1 MRTIK
6 DLERYLHKNNLAQ
19 LSIVMIGLEKRN
31 LRLDIIGLGFMFN
44 YHFTYQK
51 NHRGVPYFHYEDWIY
66 TEEEF
71 TLKVLDEISLVI
83 RTN

>member
-1 MRTIK
+1 MRTLK
-6 DLERYLHKNNLAQ
+6 DLEKYLHKNRLAQ
-19 LSIVMIGLEKRN
+19 LSIVMVGLEKRN
-31 LRLDIIGLGFMFN
+31 LRLDIISLGFMGN

-71 TLKVLDEISLVI
+71 TQKILGEISQYI
-83 RTN
+83 RIN